1 MASSTLNG
9 KVEAD
14 VEIKASPEQF
24 HDMLANKLHHVHV
37 PYQQRQDGKDKVAKE
52 VVEAVDPDKNLIVF
66 RIIDGDLMKEY
77 KSFLLTLQAFP
88 KSEGSGSIVH
98 WKMEYEKLHDGI
110 DHPETL
116 LQLGLEVSKDI
127 DAHLTQAK

>member
-14 VEIKASPEQF
+14 VKLNASPEQF
-24 HDMLANKLHHVHV
+24 HDMFATNCTTCTILAKTRFEDVI
-37 PYQQRQDGKDKVAKE
+37 Y
-52 VVEAVDPDKNLIVF
+52 
-66 RIIDGDLMKEY
+66 MKS
-77 KSFLLTLQAFP
+77 K
-88 KSEGSGSIVH
+88 GGGNMVH

>member
-14 VEIKASPEQF
+14 VKLNASPEQF
-24 HDMLANKLHHVHV
+24 HDMFATNCTTCTILAKTRFEDVIYMKVNGEKLV
-37 PYQQRQDGKDKVAKE
+37 
-52 VVEAVDPDKNLIVF
+52 LFSTSIMF
-66 RIIDGDLMKEY
+66 
-77 KSFLLTLQAFP
+77 TAFP
-88 KSEGSGSIVH
+88 KSKGGGNMVH